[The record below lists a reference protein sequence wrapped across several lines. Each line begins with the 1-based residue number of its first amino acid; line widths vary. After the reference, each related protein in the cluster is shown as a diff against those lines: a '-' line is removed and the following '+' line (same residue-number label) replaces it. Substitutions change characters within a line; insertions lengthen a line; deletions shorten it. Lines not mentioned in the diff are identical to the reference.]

1 MGTQDRSDHLLKTAL
16 FDMEIPVRDI
26 RAWAEA
32 IHVVGATE
40 REVDADVVVV
50 MARALEGRRRE
61 ALRPMA
67 EGHRPI
73 ARREDLTIG
82 PAAILRPGF
91 RISRRAEHGE
101 RQ

>member
-50 MARALEGRRRE
+50 MARALEVAAAKLFDQCRRPSTYRAAGRSDN
-61 ALRPMA
+61 RP
-67 EGHRPI
+67 GR
-73 ARREDLTIG
+73 D
-82 PAAILRPGF
+82 PAAGLSHF
-91 RISRRAEHGE
+91 
-101 RQ
+101 

>member
-1 MGTQDRSDHLLKTAL
+1 MGTPQDRSDHLLKTAL

-50 MARALEGRRRE
+50 MARALEV
-61 ALRPMA
+61 AAAKLFDQWQKA
-67 EGHRPI
+67 I
-73 ARREDLTIG
+73 DL
-82 PAAILRPGF
+82 
-91 RISRRAEHGE
+91 SRGGKI
-101 RQ
+101 